1 MNHWKCFPRTISF
14 KVSLLTLLFPLR
26 PTTIFVRKYLSL
38 ADILLVFL
46 LLLPCVF
53 GEISLGRDQ
62 ICRLTRYGKQLQL
75 TRTDNEN
82 AAAASTVWCLPQKW
96 SGFSLMIV
104 SKIAIVSLQDLLLDH
119 ARLSS
124 LSGSGRKVP
133 SLQWSFVWF
142 RTPPDLNK
150 SWRA

>member
-1 MNHWKCFPRTISF
+1 MSVSSFPRTISF

-82 AAAASTVWCLPQKW
+82 AAAASTVWCWPQK
-96 SGFSLMIV
+96 
-104 SKIAIVSLQDLLLDH
+104 
-119 ARLSS
+119 
-124 LSGSGRKVP
+124 
-133 SLQWSFVWF
+133 
-142 RTPPDLNK
+142 
-150 SWRA
+150 